1 METVFGKIH
10 PANIMNLV
18 WPEECKCITKEAF
31 HFSTACEYF
40 WSHLL
45 GLTQKRPVPNTGI
58 GSKTSTLL
66 MQKKEVAT

>member
-18 WPEECKCITKEAF
+18 WPEECKYVTKETF

-45 GLTQKRPVPNTGI
+45 GLTQQMPAPNIGI
-58 GSKTSTLL
+58 GSKIPARLI
-66 MQKKEVAT
+66 QKK